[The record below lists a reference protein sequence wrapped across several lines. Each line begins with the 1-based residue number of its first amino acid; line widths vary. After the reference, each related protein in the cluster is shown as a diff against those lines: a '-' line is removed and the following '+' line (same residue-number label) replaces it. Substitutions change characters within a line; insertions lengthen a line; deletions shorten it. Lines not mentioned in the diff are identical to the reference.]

1 VKGEK
6 WSRGPATT
14 VGTLSPPSDSSPR
27 MSRRFEFNAGTT
39 ICLRRHLIDLQHEMQ
54 RPPMSDVDSSR
65 RPSDRTTA
73 DKPARHCA
81 TFHFSLF
88 TNHASPPIHTS
99 VPGSASQLT
108 SVLRGVP
115 EEHYERAGLRPGR
128 RRF

>member
-1 VKGEK
+1 
-6 WSRGPATT
+6 
-14 VGTLSPPSDSSPR
+14 

-81 TFHFSLF
+81 TFHSSLF
-88 TNHASPPIHTS
+88 TNPASPPIHTS
-99 VPGSASQLT
+99 VPGSANQLT
-108 SVLRGVP
+108 SVLGDVP
-115 EEHYERAGLRPGR
+115 EEPYDSAGISTGR
-128 RRF
+128 RRV